1 MRGIRYRRR
10 GAQIPFDG
18 SGLRDIQRHDSNS
31 GVRCEERNELVLPS
45 LSIQPVQDF
54 EIAGPVLMS
63 KEEQLEQDLPLD
75 AELAVGPRVIDHE
88 AGVPGGLVRVQ
99 AVLDR
104 HEEAGLPRDGL
115 LDLSMVWD
123 LEIDRIPIDE
133 RAGHGPG
140 AANRLRQRLLE
151 TELLQRRGRSLAQAN
166 ELGELRIPG
175 RGPPSRSARSTR
187 GTIRRGRCRG

>member
-63 KEEQLEQDLPLD
+63 REEKLGSDLPI
-75 AELAVGPRVIDHE
+75 AA
-88 AGVPGGLVRVQ
+88 
-99 AVLDR
+99 
-104 HEEAGLPRDGL
+104 
-115 LDLSMVWD
+115 
-123 LEIDRIPIDE
+123 E
-133 RAGHGPG
+133 RAGGPSSMDRSG
-140 AANRLRQRLLE
+140 AHRLWEMSAGIAVQ
-151 TELLQRRGRSLAQAN
+151 S
-166 ELGELRIPG
+166 PG
-175 RGPPSRSARSTR
+175 FM
-187 GTIRRGRCRG
+187 